1 MQSFFPG
8 SRPFTFR
15 LRSWPSTPILSTR
28 PCGDTTSWKPLL
40 SILLYTAR
48 EKFSRDFAT
57 AFYLISTPPPSSSEF
72 LNPQVLSCLGY
83 FPVPSNIG
91 VFVPYPAVTVLH
103 DRSFIQSGWVCLLKC
118 LVLVPVR
125 FSRNRMSPLQLFLR
139 ISVVS
144 VSEV

>member
-1 MQSFFPG
+1 MQSFFLEVGPSHLG
-8 SRPFTFR
+8 CVRGPQLQFCLLVPAGISQAESHCFPFCF
-15 LRSWPSTPILSTR
+15 ILSEKNSLVTL
-28 PCGDTTSWKPLL
+28 PQHSTSSVL
-40 SILLYTAR
+40 
-48 EKFSRDFAT
+48 
-57 AFYLISTPPPSSSEF
+57 PPSSSEF

-103 DRSFIQSGWVCLLKC
+103 DRSFIQTGWVCLFKC

-125 FSRNRMSPLQLFLR
+125 FYRNRMSPLQLFLR

-144 VSEV
+144 VLEV